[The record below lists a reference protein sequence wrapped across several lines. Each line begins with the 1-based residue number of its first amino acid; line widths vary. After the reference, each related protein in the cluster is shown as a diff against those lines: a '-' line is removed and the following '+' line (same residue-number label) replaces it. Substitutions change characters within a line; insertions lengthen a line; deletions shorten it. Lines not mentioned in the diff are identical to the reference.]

1 MTASV
6 PSKRFRRLL
15 SSRQF
20 ALREPD
26 ERMTVANQGDA
37 AMPEEPAEPPEETT
51 EHADEAQPFKLRGGS
66 FTLLVL
72 QLIDLKNPNFFQWL
86 LDKISQAPNFYR
98 HAPVVLDLQGL
109 ADSGPFNFAELGRRL
124 RQHKLV
130 PVGVQNGT
138 EEQNQGAVNA
148 GMSIFPMWRAS
159 QSIEQPAA
167 EVPAGAK
174 PAEAKPAE
182 STPSEPPPTET
193 KPAAAEPTAVQPA
206 EVGPTEA
213 KPAEHSGGGE
223 IGAKL
228 VTEPIRS
235 GRQVYAREG
244 DLVVLTTVS
253 AGAEL
258 LADGHIHVYGALR
271 GRALA
276 GVAGDA
282 SARIFCRSL
291 QAELVSIAGHWLVRE
306 DMDDHLIGRAV
317 QIFLKGD
324 LLVIEPMS

>member
-1 MTASV
+1 MS
-6 PSKRFRRLL
+6 
-15 SSRQF
+15 
-20 ALREPD
+20 
-26 ERMTVANQGDA
+26 VANQGDA
-37 AMPEEPAEPPEETT
+37 AMPEEPAEPPKETT
-51 EHADEAQPFKLRGGS
+51 ETPKETTERAEEVQPFKLRGGS

-167 EVPAGAK
+167 EVPTGVK
-174 PAEAKPAE
+174 
-182 STPSEPPPTET
+182 
-193 KPAAAEPTAVQPA
+193 
-206 EVGPTEA
+206 PTEA
-213 KPAEHSGGGE
+213 KPAEPSPTESTPTEAKPAEAEPTEAKPPQVSPTEGKPAARSGGGE

-317 QIFLKGD
+317 QIYLNGD

>member
-1 MTASV
+1 
-6 PSKRFRRLL
+6 
-15 SSRQF
+15 
-20 ALREPD
+20 
-26 ERMTVANQGDA
+26 MTVASQGDVPA
-37 AMPEEPAEPPEETT
+37 PEEPTELPVEPPT
-51 EHADEAQPFKLRGGS
+51 EPPKEAEAPEAPQAFKLRGGS

-72 QLIDLKNPNFFQWL
+72 QLIDLKNPNFFHWL
-86 LDKISQAPNFYR
+86 LDKIGQAPNFYR
-98 HAPVVLDLQGL
+98 HAPVVLDLEGL

-159 QSIEQPAA
+159 QPLEQPTA
-167 EVPAGAK
+167 EAPAEDK
-174 PAEAKPAE
+174 PAEAEPTVAKPTQAK
-182 STPSEPPPTET
+182 PTEL
-193 KPAAAEPTAVQPA
+193 PGQAET
-206 EVGPTEA
+206 
-213 KPAEHSGGGE
+213 
-223 IGAKL
+223 GAKL

-235 GRQVYAREG
+235 GRQVYARQG
-244 DLVVLTTVS
+244 DLVVLNTVS

-276 GVAGDA
+276 GVSGDT

-306 DMDDHLIGRAV
+306 DMDDHLIGRTV
-317 QIFLKGD
+317 QIYLKGE